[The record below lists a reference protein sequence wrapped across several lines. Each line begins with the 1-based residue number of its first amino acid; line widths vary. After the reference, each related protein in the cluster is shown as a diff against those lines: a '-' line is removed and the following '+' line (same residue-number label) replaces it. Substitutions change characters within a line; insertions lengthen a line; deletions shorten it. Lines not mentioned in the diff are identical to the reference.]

1 MKNKLE
7 LLQQFGKLQKH
18 TKQLHETN
26 YVVTLSRV
34 SSKRQFEETLS
45 LDNQDKYFEEHA
57 ARTGKTIVQKFGC
70 TYESAKTD
78 DRVEF
83 KKMLEFV
90 KLNNTRSSK
99 KISEIWVYMTDRFSR
114 TGIGGMKI
122 AEQLREKYGVA
133 LYAITQPTS
142 VKDESGIF
150 SQNLQFLF
158 SNYENKLRRKRMIDG
173 MTAKFKLGEW
183 VTRVPQGYSV
193 VKEGKERKIVIND
206 IGEKLRQAFI
216 WKGEGMKNEEIIVR
230 LKAMGVK
237 MYKQLL
243 TKTFKKPFYCGLIN
257 HGLLDGQ
264 IVEGKHPKLISVDL
278 FLQVNEIHQSAG
290 NYGVPHQK
298 ERDELPLK
306 VFIRCSE
313 CNQPFTGYS
322 RKKKTKTRIA
332 IIFYYK
338 CRTNGCKCNKNANQL
353 HELFKEE
360 LAKYSVKENLVPA
373 IHYELS
379 NYYTE
384 VSKGKVE
391 QEVVYKIQL
400 AQINKKI
407 ETIEEKHYALNEMN
421 KETFEKFYGRYKEER
436 HTISKLLQDC
446 SVNIST
452 LNESIFEVVSFSSK
466 LGTVW
471 HSGEIRLK
479 EDLQKLIFPDG
490 ILYDRKTGAFRPPKI
505 NFIFELIARL
515 SGSSSENKKGDKHLL
530 DDLSPSAEKEG
541 FDPPDL

>member
-1 MKNKLE
+1 MNKLE
-7 LLQQFGKLQKH
+7 LLQPFGRLQKH

-45 LDNQDKYFEEHA
+45 LENQDKYFEDHA
-57 ARTGKTIVQKFGC
+57 ARTGKIIVHKFGC

-90 KLNNTRSSK
+90 KSNNTRSTK

-193 VKEGKERKIVIND
+193 IKKGKERKIVIND
-206 IGEKLRQAFI
+206 VGEKLRQAFI
-216 WKGEGMKNEEIIVR
+216 WKSEGMKNEEIILR

-278 FLQVNEIHQSAG
+278 FLRVNEIHENAG

-298 ERDELPLK
+298 ERVELPLK
-306 VFIRCSE
+306 VFVKCGE
-313 CNQPFTGYS
+313 CNQPFTGYP

-332 IIFYYK
+332 ILYYYK
-338 CRTNGCKCNKNANQL
+338 CRTNGCKCNKSAIQL
-353 HELFKEE
+353 HELFSQE
-360 LAKYSVKENLVPA
+360 LSKYSVKEALIPA
-373 IHYELS
+373 IVYELAS
-379 NYYTE
+379 YFHE
-384 VSKGKVE
+384 VSKAKVE
-391 QEVVYKIQL
+391 QKGIYKIQL
-400 AQINKKI
+400 LEVNKKL
-407 ETIEEKHYALNEMN
+407 ETIEEKHYVLNEMN
-421 KETFEKFYGRYKEER
+421 KETFDKFHKRYQEEKYNIAKQLDE
-436 HTISKLLQDC
+436 C
-446 SVNIST
+446 SLGIST
-452 LNESIFEVVSFSSK
+452 LHESLAEIANLTRKLNAVWVS
-466 LGTVW
+466 GHITV
-471 HSGEIRLK
+471 K
-479 EDLQKLIFPDG
+479 ESLQKLIFPDG
-490 ILYDRKTGAFRPPKI
+490 ILFDRKTGSFRPLKI

-515 SGSSSENKKGDKHLL
+515 TEDSAENKKGDKHLF

-541 FDPPDL
+541 FEPPDL